1 MLHSSK
7 NEETSE
13 EESYPLVERT
23 SDSTRIKSLRHLSP
37 QKPNIWI
44 FTTFILAF
52 LLLAIGIRDYV
63 QSKRTISPRY
73 SYETGFDTEWSKFL
87 CCLAYLHAFREVMT
101 KEMTRI

>member
-7 NEETSE
+7 DEENSE
-13 EESYPLVERT
+13 EESYPLVERANDG
-23 SDSTRIKSLRHLSP
+23 SQIRSLRHLSP

-52 LLLAIGIRDYV
+52 LLLAIGVRDYV

-73 SYETGFDTEWSKFL
+73 SYEAGFDTEWSKSS
-87 CCLAYLHAFREVMT
+87 
-101 KEMTRI
+101 